1 MKRNVL
7 IFCLTIFFLAGWS
20 GLSAQEKE
28 AEVKPVPADT
38 AIVPADS
45 SHQLQAYYFH
55 GNRRCASC
63 IKIEKYTKESLDSL
77 FQKEL
82 NEGRILWQVVNTDV
96 DSNQHFLKD
105 YQLYTKSVVLVD
117 MHDGKQARWKNLE
130 KVWEYLNSKASF
142 SIYIRDEVNN
152 FLKEE

>member
-1 MKRNVL
+1 MKRNML
-7 IFCLTIFFLAGWS
+7 IFILTLIFLVGAATT
-20 GLSAQEKE
+20 LAQEKE
-28 AEVKPVPADT
+28 TET
-38 AIVPADS
+38 ASVLVDSSIVPADS
-45 SHQLQAYYFH
+45 SHQLLAFYFH

-82 NEGRILWQVVNTDV
+82 SDGRILWQVVNTDL

-105 YQLYTKSVVLVD
+105 YNLYTRSVVLVD

-130 KVWEYLNSKASF
+130 KVWEYLNSKNSF
-142 SIYIRDEVNN
+142 SIYIRDEVND